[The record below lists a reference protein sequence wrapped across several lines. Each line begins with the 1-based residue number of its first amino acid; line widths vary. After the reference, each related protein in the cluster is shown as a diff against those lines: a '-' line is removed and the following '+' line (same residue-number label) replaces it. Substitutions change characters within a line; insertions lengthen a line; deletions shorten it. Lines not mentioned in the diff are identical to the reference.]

1 MSGLF
6 SNLLALHN
14 CGAWGPGPGL
24 QAYKQQQQQHEIV
37 SIRSKMEHVFIF
49 VLCFGC
55 LPRIALLCLGPRLI
69 SSRGLCCR
77 RRRRR
82 GLTVSEQRRPVQKI
96 EKFAFSPDALMHC
109 YTSVHFFYVSI
120 QPPDELIQCI
130 VLVCQT
136 VSVVLH

>member
-6 SNLLALHN
+6 FNLLALHK

-55 LPRIALLCLGPRLI
+55 LPRIAFRAWGPGSLAAEA
-69 SSRGLCCR
+69 SAAG
-77 RRRRR
+77 
-82 GLTVSEQRRPVQKI
+82 GGGGGV
-96 EKFAFSPDALMHC
+96 
-109 YTSVHFFYVSI
+109 
-120 QPPDELIQCI
+120 
-130 VLVCQT
+130 
-136 VSVVLH
+136 